1 MTEWIKEYVSQINM
15 IDEFFIDKFNEYVNQ
30 FIDLQAK
37 YMRKIQ
43 YENEQKL
50 EE

>member
-30 FIDLQAK
+30 FIDL
-37 YMRKIQ
+37 
-43 YENEQKL
+43 
-50 EE
+50 